1 VNRKLLLALFF
12 VLVSMP
18 FSDVSADL
26 IVFKTGQDTTGNN
39 LDGIKNDT
47 GLPTTV
53 NVAEIAGLTLTVVDI
68 SSDSAVVDQLNA
80 TATSF
85 GVDAI
90 NVGVGGSDDS
100 DQFDSSLN
108 ESVVFRFNQ
117 DVVINSVDFFGFNNS
132 DSSTDV
138 FSFASTTINGFS
150 DQLGS
155 GDVFTFTGG
164 LAIAANTDFT
174 VRAVSGSIG
183 FEDWDVTVTAV
194 PEPGS
199 IAILCALCGG
209 FWVRRRYFSKKKN
222 AEKSSAKA

>member
-1 VNRKLLLALFF
+1 MNRKLLLALFF

-90 NVGVGGSDDS
+90 NVGGNDDS

-117 DVVINSVDFFGFNNS
+117 DVVINSVDFFGFDDS

-164 LAIAANTDFT
+164 LADWRLRLIPT
-174 VRAVSGSIG
+174 SQ
-183 FEDWDVTVTAV
+183 FEQ
-194 PEPGS
+194 
-199 IAILCALCGG
+199 
-209 FWVRRRYFSKKKN
+209 
-222 AEKSSAKA
+222 

>member
-1 VNRKLLLALFF
+1 MNRKLLLALFF

-18 FSDVSADL
+18 FSDVSTDL

-117 DVVINSVDFFGFNNS
+117 DVVINSVDFLVLTTVILAPTFFLS
-132 DSSTDV
+132 HLRQLMDSV
-138 FSFASTTINGFS
+138 INWV
-150 DQLGS
+150 L
-155 GDVFTFTGG
+155 VTFLRS
-164 LAIAANTDFT
+164 LADWRLRLIPT
-174 VRAVSGSIG
+174 SQ
-183 FEDWDVTVTAV
+183 FEQ
-194 PEPGS
+194 
-199 IAILCALCGG
+199 
-209 FWVRRRYFSKKKN
+209 
-222 AEKSSAKA
+222 

>member
-1 VNRKLLLALFF
+1 MNRKLLLALFF

-47 GLPTTV
+47 GLPKTV

-117 DVVINSVDFFGFNNS
+117 DVVINSVDFFGFNDS

-155 GDVFTFTGG
+155 GDVLRS
-164 LAIAANTDFT
+164 LADWRLRLIPT
-174 VRAVSGSIG
+174 SQ
-183 FEDWDVTVTAV
+183 FEQ
-194 PEPGS
+194 
-199 IAILCALCGG
+199 
-209 FWVRRRYFSKKKN
+209 
-222 AEKSSAKA
+222 